1 MIAVDEGTIV
11 IFGDIA
17 CPWAHLAVHRLY
29 SVRERLALED
39 RVLFDHRSFPLELI
53 NRRPTPKLAL
63 DAEVAVLGAHEPDAG
78 WQVWQG
84 ALYKYPATTLPA
96 LEAVEAAKEQGLRA
110 SEQLDRALRLAFF
123 AESKTICMRH
133 VIEEVASRCDE
144 VDAGKLLEALD
155 QGRARA
161 AIMEQARVSGSDEI
175 QGSPHL
181 FLPDG
186 SNMHN
191 PGIEMHWEGEHG
203 KGFPV
208 VDEDRPEVYE
218 QLLQTAAGG

>member
-1 MIAVDEGTIV
+1 MIQADEGTII

-17 CPWAHLAVHRLY
+17 CPWAHLAVWRLHA
-29 SVRERLALED
+29 VRERLGLGD
-39 RVLFDHRSFPLELI
+39 RVLFDHRAFPLELL

-63 DAEVAVLGAHEPDAG
+63 DAEVAVLGAHAPGAG
-78 WQVWQG
+78 WQMWQP
-84 ALYKYPATTLPA
+84 APYKYPVTSLPA

-123 AESKTICMRH
+123 AESKTISMRH
-133 VIEEVASRCDE
+133 VIEEVSSGCAE
-144 VDAGKLLEALD
+144 VDTDKLLDALD
-155 QGRARA
+155 EGRARR
-161 AIMEQARVSGSDEI
+161 AIMDQARISGSDEV
-175 QGSPHL
+175 QGSPQL

-203 KGFPV
+203 RGFPV
-208 VDEDRPEVYE
+208 VDADRPEVYE
-218 QLLQTAAGG
+218 QLLLTAASG

>member
-1 MIAVDEGTIV
+1 MICADEGTII

-17 CPWAHLAVHRLY
+17 CPWAHLAVWRLH
-29 SVRERLALED
+29 SVRERLGLED
-39 RVLFDHRSFPLELI
+39 RVLFDHRAFPLELL

-63 DAEVAVLGAHEPDAG
+63 DAEVAVLGAHEPEAG
-78 WQVWQG
+78 WQVWQP
-84 ALYKYPATTLPA
+84 APYKYPVTSLPA

-123 AESKTICMRH
+123 AESKTISMRH
-133 VIEEVASRCDE
+133 VIEEVASGCAE
-144 VDAGKLLEALD
+144 VDTDKLLDAFDE
-155 QGRARA
+155 GRARR
-161 AIMEQARVSGSDEI
+161 AIMDQAQISGSDEV

-208 VDEDRPEVYE
+208 VDVDRPEVYE
-218 QLLQTAAGG
+218 QLLRTAAGG